1 MSTAL
6 NKLVQKRARLEQ
18 QIAEAQRREK
28 RKLEVVA
35 LLEKHGLLDLSD
47 DEILN
52 ALLPKPAQP
61 APMSSLNTYETGG
74 AS

>member
-1 MSTAL
+1 MSTL
-6 NKLVQKRARLEQ
+6 NKLMQKRARLEQ
-18 QIAEAQRREK
+18 QIADAQRREK
-28 RKLEVVA
+28 RKAEIVA
-35 LLEKHGLLDLSD
+35 LLEKHDLLDLTD

-61 APMSSLNTYETGG
+61 APMSTLNTYGS